1 MFQGTGACMGR
12 RKYVLIVDD
21 CQQDRMAVAD
31 VLRSDYDIL
40 EACNGKQALEILS
53 RKRAQISLIMLDLM
67 MPVMDGYE
75 FLEMYR
81 KRKEYSYLPVV
92 VCTTEDDPEREQ
104 KSLELGAWDFVLK
117 NSSPGIMRLR
127 AGNAIEKS
135 KVRFLEY
142 DFLTGIY
149 GQQKFYQATRE
160 LLDQRAGANFA
171 FIHFDIDRFRIIN
184 TLYGSKEGDR
194 LIHFVAG
201 AIRKVMTAYGRGTY
215 GRLGGDVFGMCVPYE
230 DGAAIYHILEGIRAE
245 IRKHSVHYYLETC
258 AGIYLVDD
266 PDMEVAAMHD
276 NAEIAAAQCKGQ
288 YMVHDVLY
296 TEEIGQKVLR
306 EQHIIDEMDAALAE
320 QQFIVYFQP
329 KYQLKKMAP
338 YSVET
343 EEIVGAEALVRWK
356 KPSGEIVLPN
366 EFIPIFER
374 NGFITKLDYYVW
386 EKVCQFIDSEL
397 SQGRN
402 PAPISVNVSRVNLYN
417 PDFMDSLIDLI
428 HRYHIPPHY
437 LNLELTESV
446 FSEDAEL
453 IQRAVNYLHDAGFT
467 ILMDDFGSGY
477 SSLNILKD
485 VDLDVLKIDMK
496 FFSKGNTAE
505 KGAKIIEAV
514 IRMAESLDMMVI
526 AEGVEEKHQVDFL
539 NDLGCDYIQGY
550 YFGRPM
556 SQDQYEKLTNHDEEE
571 QHDMPQPESS

>member
-338 YSVET
+338 Y
-343 EEIVGAEALVRWK
+343 GAEALVRWK
-356 KPSGEIVLPN
+356 KPSSEIVLPN

>member
-81 KRKEYSYLPVV
+81 KRKEYNYLPVV

-117 NSSPGIMRLR
+117 KSSPGIMRLR

-338 YSVET
+338 Y
-343 EEIVGAEALVRWK
+343 GAEALVRWK

-428 HRYHIPPHY
+428 QRYHIPPHY

>member
-149 GQQKFYQATRE
+149 GQQKFYQVTRE

-338 YSVET
+338 Y
-343 EEIVGAEALVRWK
+343 GAEALVRWK

-571 QHDMPQPESS
+571 QHDMLQPESS

>member
-1 MFQGTGACMGR
+1 MGR
-12 RKYVLIVDD
+12 KKYVLIVDD

-160 LLDQRAGANFA
+160 LLDQRVGENFA

-245 IRKHSVHYYLETC
+245 IRKHTVHYYLETC

-296 TEEIGQKVLR
+296 TEEIGQKMLR

-338 YSVET
+338 Y
-343 EEIVGAEALVRWK
+343 GAEALVRWK
-356 KPSGEIVLPN
+356 KPNGEIVLPN

-556 SQDQYEKLTNHDEEE
+556 SQDQYEKLTNHEEEE
-571 QHDMPQPESS
+571 QRDMP

>member
-104 KSLELGAWDFVLK
+104 RSLELGAWDFVLK

-338 YSVET
+338 Y
-343 EEIVGAEALVRWK
+343 GAEALVRWK

>member
-104 KSLELGAWDFVLK
+104 KSLGLGAWDFVLK
-117 NSSPGIMRLR
+117 KSSPGIMRLR

-338 YSVET
+338 Y
-343 EEIVGAEALVRWK
+343 GAEALVRWK

>member
-104 KSLELGAWDFVLK
+104 KSLGLGAWDFVLK

-338 YSVET
+338 Y
-343 EEIVGAEALVRWK
+343 GAEALVRWK

>member
-117 NSSPGIMRLR
+117 KSSPGIMRLR

-338 YSVET
+338 Y
-343 EEIVGAEALVRWK
+343 GAEALVRWK

-571 QHDMPQPESS
+571 QHDMLQPESS

>member
-1 MFQGTGACMGR
+1 MGR
-12 RKYVLIVDD
+12 KKYVLIVDD

-160 LLDQRAGANFA
+160 LLDQRVGENFA

-245 IRKHSVHYYLETC
+245 IRKHTVHYYLETC

-296 TEEIGQKVLR
+296 TEEIGQKMLR

-338 YSVET
+338 Y
-343 EEIVGAEALVRWK
+343 GAEALVRWK
-356 KPSGEIVLPN
+356 KPNGEIVLPN

>member
-1 MFQGTGACMGR
+1 MGR

-338 YSVET
+338 Y
-343 EEIVGAEALVRWK
+343 GAEALVRWK
-356 KPSGEIVLPN
+356 KPGGEIVLPN

-374 NGFITKLDYYVW
+374 NGFITKLDDYVW

-453 IQRAVNYLHDAGFT
+453 IQRAVNYLHDVGFT

>member
-12 RKYVLIVDD
+12 RRYVLIVDD

-160 LLDQRAGANFA
+160 LLDQRAGENFA

-230 DGAAIYHILEGIRAE
+230 DGATIYHILEGIRAE

-338 YSVET
+338 C
-343 EEIVGAEALVRWK
+343 GAEALVRWK

-556 SQDQYEKLTNHDEEE
+556 SQDQYEKLTNHEEEE
-571 QHDMPQPESS
+571 QRDMP

>member
-1 MFQGTGACMGR
+1 MKQEDFWMGDADFFAGMMSKVTDLSKNLYLLVTDLQKNQTFVPEKTAEFLGMEAGYSLDFYQKLTAHVHPYDIPEYEEAMGKR
-12 RKYVLIVDD
+12 LKKEALSEPLYI
-21 CQQDRMAVAD
+21 RMGKEKTDYMMGFSVD
-31 VLRSDYDIL
+31 VLRKENREY
-40 EACNGKQALEILS
+40 
-53 RKRAQISLIMLDLM
+53 LI
-67 MPVMDGYE
+67 V
-75 FLEMYR
+75 
-81 KRKEYSYLPVV
+81 
-92 VCTTEDDPEREQ
+92 
-104 KSLELGAWDFVLK
+104 VLK
-117 NSSPGIMRLR
+117 NE
-127 AGNAIEKS
+127 NALQEIDAQTDLYS
-135 KVRFLEY
+135 QV
-142 DFLTGIY
+142 
-149 GQQKFYQATRE
+149 KFEEHIKDYLATRRKVAVLE
-160 LLDQRAGANFA
+160 IEFDHMNDMNILYGTNYSEQMQREIGLRFIYMMDADTAVYRMNSSNFA
-171 FIHFDIDRFRIIN
+171 FILRDADREEAEAYMEKIKDTLKENAYIDGHFFEFKIYASGLILDDYKGDISTVQSKLEYTLEKARERRSTGILFFNDLVLSYGGMDLDLMKIIHQSVLN
-184 TLYGSKEGDR
+184 HCDGFYVEYQPIVTS
-194 LIHFVAG
+194 
-201 AIRKVMTAYGRGTY
+201 
-215 GRLGGDVFGMCVPYE
+215 E
-230 DGAAIYHILEGIRAE
+230 DGKI
-245 IRKHSVHYYLETC
+245 
-258 AGIYLVDD
+258 
-266 PDMEVAAMHD
+266 M
-276 NAEIAAAQCKGQ
+276 
-288 YMVHDVLY
+288 
-296 TEEIGQKVLR
+296 
-306 EQHIIDEMDAALAE
+306 
-320 QQFIVYFQP
+320 
-329 KYQLKKMAP
+329 
-338 YSVET
+338 
-343 EEIVGAEALVRWK
+343 GAEALVRWK

>member
-338 YSVET
+338 Y
-343 EEIVGAEALVRWK
+343 GAEALVRWK

-477 SSLNILKD
+477 SALNILKD

>member
-117 NSSPGIMRLR
+117 KSSPGIMRLR

-276 NAEIAAAQCKGQ
+276 NAEIAAAQCKGR

-338 YSVET
+338 Y
-343 EEIVGAEALVRWK
+343 GAEALVRWK

>member
-117 NSSPGIMRLR
+117 KSSPGIMRLR

-338 YSVET
+338 Y
-343 EEIVGAEALVRWK
+343 GAEALVRWK

-514 IRMAESLDMMVI
+514 IRMAESLDMMVM

>member
-1 MFQGTGACMGR
+1 MGR

-31 VLRSDYDIL
+31 VLRADYDIL

-127 AGNAIEKS
+127 ASNAIEKS

-160 LLDQRAGANFA
+160 LLDQRAGENFA

-215 GRLGGDVFGMCVPYE
+215 GRLGGDVFGMCVPFE

-245 IRKHSVHYYLETC
+245 IRKHTVHYYLETC

-296 TEEIGQKVLR
+296 TNEIGQKMLR
-306 EQHIIDEMDAALAE
+306 EQHIIDEMDKALAE

-329 KYQLKKMAP
+329 KYHLKKMAP
-338 YSVET
+338 Y
-343 EEIVGAEALVRWK
+343 GAEALVRWK
-356 KPSGEIVLPN
+356 KPNGEIVLPS

-428 HRYHIPPHY
+428 HRYQIPPHY

-514 IRMAESLDMMVI
+514 IRMADSLDMMVI

-556 SQDQYEKLTNHDEEE
+556 SQDQYEKLTNHEEEE
-571 QHDMPQPESS
+571 QRDMP

>member
-1 MFQGTGACMGR
+1 MGR

-117 NSSPGIMRLR
+117 NSSPVMRLR

-338 YSVET
+338 Y
-343 EEIVGAEALVRWK
+343 GAEALVRWK

-428 HRYHIPPHY
+428 R
-437 LNLELTESV
+437 ES
-446 FSEDAEL
+446 
-453 IQRAVNYLHDAGFT
+453 IK
-467 ILMDDFGSGY
+467 SG
-477 SSLNILKD
+477 L
-485 VDLDVLKIDMK
+485 
-496 FFSKGNTAE
+496 
-505 KGAKIIEAV
+505 
-514 IRMAESLDMMVI
+514 
-526 AEGVEEKHQVDFL
+526 
-539 NDLGCDYIQGY
+539 
-550 YFGRPM
+550 
-556 SQDQYEKLTNHDEEE
+556 
-571 QHDMPQPESS
+571 

>member
-117 NSSPGIMRLR
+117 KSSPGIMRLR

-338 YSVET
+338 Y
-343 EEIVGAEALVRWK
+343 GAEALVRWK

-556 SQDQYEKLTNHDEEE
+556 SQEQYEKLTNHDEEE

>member
-1 MFQGTGACMGR
+1 MGR

-338 YSVET
+338 Y
-343 EEIVGAEALVRWK
+343 GAEALVRWK
-356 KPSGEIVLPN
+356 KPGGEIVLPN

-453 IQRAVNYLHDAGFT
+453 IQRAVNYLHDVGFT

>member
-1 MFQGTGACMGR
+1 MCR

-338 YSVET
+338 Y
-343 EEIVGAEALVRWK
+343 GAEALVRWK

-374 NGFITKLDYYVW
+374 NGFITNLDYYVW

>member
-40 EACNGKQALEILS
+40 EACNGKQALEILF

-171 FIHFDIDRFRIIN
+171 FIHFDTDRFRIIN

-338 YSVET
+338 Y
-343 EEIVGAEALVRWK
+343 GAEALVRWK

>member
-160 LLDQRAGANFA
+160 LLDQRAGENFA

-338 YSVET
+338 Y
-343 EEIVGAEALVRWK
+343 GAKALVRWK